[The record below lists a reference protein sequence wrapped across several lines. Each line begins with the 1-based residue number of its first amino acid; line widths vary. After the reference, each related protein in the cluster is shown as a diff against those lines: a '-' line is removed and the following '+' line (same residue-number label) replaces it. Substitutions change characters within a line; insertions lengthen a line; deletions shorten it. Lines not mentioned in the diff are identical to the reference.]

1 MAKRKKTSLAGLNFR
16 QMKKLL
22 KQRAESKT
30 LEVVSAMKISIRF
43 SDEIAHWNDKGYYE
57 SPKFTEFWLRLNA
70 RLTRKQYLERYGYG
84 AIHVAFYSQEQQTE
98 EESRLD
104 EGYVAPQ
111 RMRWLIINE
120 QAITISPQMTLWNVT
135 PPSCFTTFPQMLV
148 QDLMNICEDCASFCG
163 GTVTISVSQP
173 QRLPFDGGTWR
184 TFTKG
189 KVKKEKTEHDK

>member
-1 MAKRKKTSLAGLNFR
+1 MTKREKTSLAGLNFR

-22 KQRAESKT
+22 KQQAESKT
-30 LEVVSAMKISIRF
+30 LEVISAMKISIRF
-43 SDEIAHWNDKGYYE
+43 SDEIAHWSDKGYYE

-70 RLTRKQYLERYGYG
+70 RLARKQYLERYGYG

-98 EESRLD
+98 DEARLE

-111 RMRWLIINE
+111 QMRWLIIDG
-120 QAITISPQMTLWNVT
+120 QAIAISPQMTLWNVIQ
-135 PPSCFTTFPQMLV
+135 PSLFTTFPQVLV
-148 QDLMNICEDCASFCG
+148 QRLMNICEDCARFCG
-163 GTVTISVSQP
+163 GTVTIGVSQP

-189 KVKKEKTEHDK
+189 KVKKEKTEQ